1 MKVFINILPKN
12 VFPKIEPIHHKS
24 TLSLH
29 VNKTSSLEATLSR
42 ESGGGPLPHS
52 KIKSPGTSGKFVILK
67 FTNFRHFFTMLEN
80 DHVGQCFEH
89 KYRKSVILY
98 SSYSDNTHLGQTL
111 VVVEPF
117 LGWLSTIGRDISL
130 YPDKKNSVTRKLMS
144 FNRNSI
150 NFV

>member
-1 MKVFINILPKN
+1 
-12 VFPKIEPIHHKS
+12 
-24 TLSLH
+24 
-29 VNKTSSLEATLSR
+29 
-42 ESGGGPLPHS
+42 
-52 KIKSPGTSGKFVILK
+52 
-67 FTNFRHFFTMLEN
+67 MLEN

-98 SSYSDNTHLGQTL
+98 SSYSDNTHLGRSL

-117 LGWLSTIGRDISL
+117 LGWLSTIARDISL

>member
-1 MKVFINILPKN
+1 
-12 VFPKIEPIHHKS
+12 
-24 TLSLH
+24 
-29 VNKTSSLEATLSR
+29 
-42 ESGGGPLPHS
+42 
-52 KIKSPGTSGKFVILK
+52 
-67 FTNFRHFFTMLEN
+67 MLEN

-98 SSYSDNTHLGQTL
+98 SSYSDNTHLGRSL

>member
-1 MKVFINILPKN
+1 MSSPKLNLSITNRLCLCMLTKQAVWRLLYHEKV
-12 VFPKIEPIHHKS
+12 
-24 TLSLH
+24 
-29 VNKTSSLEATLSR
+29 
-42 ESGGGPLPHS
+42 GGPLPHS

-67 FTNFRHFFTMLEN
+67 FTNFQHFFTMLEN
-80 DHVGQCFEH
+80 DHVGQCFGH

-117 LGWLSTIGRDISL
+117 LGWLSTIARDISL